1 MRRAPVHLVLALV
14 AFVALGW
21 HDGVLGVV
29 WPSAR
34 RSLDRPVSSL
44 GVLLLALT
52 FGYVAVSVSTG
63 RVARRLGTG
72 RLLVLAE
79 ALAVVAAGLAAWSPT
94 WPVLVLAI
102 GLIGV
107 SAGLVDTGLN
117 AYVAIHHGVRPMAL
131 LHAGFGAGA
140 ASSPVLVAWLLA
152 SGGSWRVAYLGLLA
166 GHAVVGVLA
175 LVLVRGFD
183 TVAVPPAIESVELA
197 RRRAAVAAGVLLFTV
212 YVGVELTAGQWAYTL
227 FTEGRGLS
235 RQGAATLVTAYWG
248 ALGLGRLLMGLAGDR
263 LRPTLL
269 LRVAMGVAVG
279 ASLVLWWDPGGAGGV
294 ALPVLGFALA
304 PIFPMLV
311 TLTPARL
318 GAEQATG
325 VIGLQMAA
333 AAAGGA
339 FIPGLGG
346 LLADAHGLEQLA
358 PFLVAVAVL
367 MVVVFAALERLA
379 PA

>member
-21 HDGVLGVV
+21 HDGILGVV
-29 WPSAR
+29 WPDAR

-44 GVLLLALT
+44 GVLLLSLT
-52 FGYVAVSVSTG
+52 FGYVLVSVTIG
-63 RVARRLGTG
+63 WFVRRLGTG
-72 RLLVLAE
+72 RLLVVAE
-79 ALAVVAAGLAAWSPT
+79 TVAVVAAGLAAWSPS

-152 SGGSWRVAYLGLLA
+152 AGGSWRVAYIGLLV
-166 GHAVVGVLA
+166 GHAIVGLA
-175 LVLVRGFD
+175 ALAVVRGFD
-183 TVAVPPAIESVELA
+183 TVVVPAAVESVELA
-197 RRRAAVAAGVLLFTV
+197 RRRTAVGVGVLLFTV

-235 RQGAATLVTAYWG
+235 RAGAATLVTAYWG
-248 ALGLGRLLMGLAGDR
+248 ALGAGRFLMGIAGHRLPPRRLLQ
-263 LRPTLL
+263 
-269 LRVAMGVAVG
+269 VAMAVAVG
-279 ASLVLWWDPGGAGGV
+279 AALVLWWDPAGAGGV

-311 TLTPARL
+311 TLTPTRL
-318 GAEQATG
+318 GAERATA
-325 VIGLQMAA
+325 VIGLQLAA

-346 LLADAHGLEQLA
+346 LLADAHGLEVLA
-358 PFLVAVAVL
+358 PFLVGVAVV
-367 MVVVFAALERLA
+367 MVAVFVALERLA